1 MFVSYGQAYLFV
13 LKRTY
18 VTNVHIAHS
27 SFAHCQA
34 FEMFHVY
41 FRDRIVD
48 LTTRFPENAKLTTG
62 EPFWAGHKKF
72 PRALAFDPHNA
83 VHVEF
88 VVSAANIF
96 AGVLKVHG
104 PKHPSELNDPAHRWM
119 AEYRDSAWAAKV
131 CTAKTRSLKFR
142 FSQSV
147 CFALCTSIPVHF
159 KHLLTPQY
167 IEY

>member
-1 MFVSYGQAYLFV
+1 
-13 LKRTY
+13 
-18 VTNVHIAHS
+18 
-27 SFAHCQA
+27 
-34 FEMFHVY
+34 MFHVY

-83 VHVEF
+83 MHVEF

-131 CTAKTRSLKFR
+131 CT
-142 FSQSV
+142 
-147 CFALCTSIPVHF
+147 
-159 KHLLTPQY
+159 PQN
-167 IEY
+167 